1 MGATTTTPTRTP
13 LSSRALAKPRLNMKC
28 RKRGRGIGGGGAGKR
43 RRQAESLSPMSPS
56 QLTKLPRGKY
66 MQKEEECVV
75 WDEDTAAGLR
85 RRKS

>member
-1 MGATTTTPTRTP
+1 MVAITTPPTQ
-13 LSSRALAKPRLNMKC
+13 SSLPSRVLAKPRLNMKC
-28 RKRGRGIGGGGAGKR
+28 RKRGRGVGGGGARKR
-43 RRQAESLSPMSPS
+43 RRQAEPLSPMSPS